1 MDTARQ
7 LLASRGYEALTMRD
21 LAAESEVALKT
32 LYRIYGNK
40 DKLLQSAIAEQ
51 YRGAYEAI
59 DQDTQPVGLDRVFFI
74 AESIAARVLEE
85 ASYIKALSKMTSS
98 QAMLE
103 TLTQLRTEMYTKAL
117 EQMRSQDDLCD
128 FVSIPFL
135 ASSIGVHIGSLFRS
149 WANDGFGS
157 NEMFDRVR
165 MEVIFVLSP
174 FAVGH
179 ARERLQTMTKQ
190 VYNDLITKVLRRS

>member
-1 MDTARQ
+1 MAEVKLTERQNKRRIQIMDTARQ
-7 LLASRGYEALTMRD
+7 LLASRGYESLTMRD

-40 DKLLQSAIAEQ
+40 DKLLQSAIVEQ

-59 DQDTQPVGLDRVFFI
+59 DQDTKRVGLDRVFFI

-85 ASYIKALSKMTSS
+85 ASFIRALSKMTSS

-117 EQMRSQDDLCD
+117 EQMRTQNDLCD
-128 FVSIPFL
+128 FVSVPFL
-135 ASSIGVHIGSLFRS
+135 ASSLGVHLGSLFRS

-157 NEMFDRVR
+157 NEMFD
-165 MEVIFVLSP
+165 
-174 FAVGH
+174 
-179 ARERLQTMTKQ
+179 
-190 VYNDLITKVLRRS
+190 